1 MTLESQRLLDEVNE
15 LTLDGRADALA
26 AAEPSGQQRKNSGR
40 DFGALLV
47 GQLLDPLVA
56 AVLHQLTRQRRKL
69 DGVDV
74 VPGWKKGFISLLVC
88 PWWLCWSCIGTLEL

>member
-1 MTLESQRLLDEVNE
+1 MTLESQGLLDEVNE

-69 DGVDV
+69 D
-74 VPGWKKGFISLLVC
+74 
-88 PWWLCWSCIGTLEL
+88 